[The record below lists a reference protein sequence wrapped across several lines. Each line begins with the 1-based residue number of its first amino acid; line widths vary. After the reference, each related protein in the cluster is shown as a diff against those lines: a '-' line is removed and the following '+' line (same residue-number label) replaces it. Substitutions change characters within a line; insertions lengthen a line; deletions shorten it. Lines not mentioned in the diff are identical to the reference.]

1 MDIGNA
7 EFFADLRNLGL
18 ENLEDEATKEQRE
31 ETQRR
36 AVETNVDS
44 FNVVTEDVDGSPRS
58 EEERVEEDPRE
69 PQHFSLDDYRTQAE
83 GYVDILDLGNTMVLP
98 NLYKKKL
105 LTAAERSRIQI
116 IKRTT
121 EAGQYSTMSYE
132 DQVLDKRLAEI
143 QDLID
148 AIPFTPEEKKKLTEA
163 LAKVLQYYG
172 MTANPTTVLV
182 LTLIAVEGARL
193 LPFVMMRR
201 G

>member
-18 ENLEDEATKEQRE
+18 DNLEDEATKEQRE

-44 FNVVTEDVDGSPRS
+44 FNTVTDEDAGGSPHS
-58 EEERVEEDPRE
+58 EEERDIEEPRE

-105 LTAAERSRIQI
+105 LTPAERSRIQV

-121 EAGQYSTMSYE
+121 EAGQYATMSYE

-148 AIPFTPEEKKKLTEA
+148 AIPFTQEEKKKLTEA

-193 LPFVMMRR
+193 LPFVMMKR
-201 G
+201 

>member
-44 FNVVTEDVDGSPRS
+44 FNVVTEDVEDSPRS
-58 EEERVEEDPRE
+58 EEEGGEEEPRE

-148 AIPFTPEEKKKLTEA
+148 AIPFTQEEKKKLTEA

-201 G
+201 

>member
-58 EEERVEEDPRE
+58 EEERVDEEPRE
-69 PQHFSLDDYRTQAE
+69 PRRFSLDDYRTQAE

-201 G
+201 